1 MSRKKRVCLFFT
13 RNNGTFAG
21 KLCSIF
27 ILQKNEGWTVRTDK
41 N

>member
-21 KLCSIF
+21 KLEI
-27 ILQKNEGWTVRTDK
+27 IMMKKMNYTIK
-41 N
+41 M